1 MNLFRIFLKPRKLP
15 NLEDH
20 DTKYIRPT
28 EVQDT
33 LAGKMKRVA
42 LLKKAEDR
50 QREFDFLDI
59 DYKDIIEKIGER
71 AKMGFISIDP
81 MMQISDVLKEKLEG
95 EGFCVDK
102 KRCFGNYYTISWK

>member
-42 LLKKAEDR
+42 LLKRPK
-50 QREFDFLDI
+50 I
-59 DYKDIIEKIGER
+59 DKGSL
-71 AKMGFISIDP
+71 IS
-81 MMQISDVLKEKLEG
+81 
-95 EGFCVDK
+95 
-102 KRCFGNYYTISWK
+102 